1 MRLGKCMQIGLLAV
15 GVIAAPAT
23 AQNKAQIAIQPT
35 EISQQ
40 DVEQVHASQQVK
52 NRLLALRHYYDNSDF
67 ALLESHLSPL
77 PPLQQEAVRSLMI
90 DYAID
95 YAEKPNGLDQA
106 KADWLEAQAARMP
119 VFNVVEQG
127 DGYLVTKSAF
137 HYGAKAR
144 SLVIRWQQQLL
155 ALQMAEQ
162 AEDGTL
168 LLSDWL
174 AGDIQAQATRR
185 DIFLAQLPELSQPAV
200 DILAEQFTS
209 DSKLLW
215 LPDNA
220 VIAAIAAA
228 SGDEGVYHLLWRR
241 RSDQYSLA
249 ELNRLAGIAPQPD
262 ATKQLMAA
270 TINPTLKLQ
279 AYRALITLKPL
290 PVAARDFLSD
300 KLSEVD
306 DGELVATEL
315 ARSGYLDWLEQLA
328 SVSRSQVLQKNFRS
342 AVAKLP

>member
-1 MRLGKCMQIGLLAV
+1 MRLGKCMQIGLLAA
-15 GVIAAPAT
+15 GMMAAQAT
-23 AQNKAQIAIQPT
+23 AQVAIQPT

-40 DVEQVHASQQVK
+40 DVEQVQSSLQVK
-52 NRLLALRHYYDNSDF
+52 NRVSALHQYYDSSEF
-67 ALLESHLSPL
+67 ALLETHLSSL
-77 PPLQQEAVRSLMI
+77 PPLQQEAVRSQLI
-90 DYAID
+90 DHAID
-95 YAEKPNGLDQA
+95 YADNPDGLDQA
-106 KADWLEAQAARMP
+106 KADWLEAQTGRMP

-155 ALQMAEQ
+155 AQQMVDQ
-162 AEDGTL
+162 AEEGGL
-168 LLSDWL
+168 QLSQWL
-174 AGDIQAQATRR
+174 TGDIQTQTTRR
-185 DIFLAQLPELSQPAV
+185 DIFLAQLPQLSQTAV
-200 DILAEQFTS
+200 DALAEQFTS

-220 VIAAIAAA
+220 VIAAVAAA
-228 SGDEGVYHLLWRR
+228 SDDEGVYHLLWRR

-249 ELNRLAGIAPQPD
+249 ELNRLAALAPQPN

>member
-1 MRLGKCMQIGLLAV
+1 M
-15 GVIAAPAT
+15 IAAQASAQVALPAT
-23 AQNKAQIAIQPT
+23 ETTEQEVNQVQSSLQVQNRV
-35 EISQQ
+35 S
-40 DVEQVHASQQVK
+40 
-52 NRLLALRHYYDNSDF
+52 ALRQYYDNSDF
-67 ALLESHLSPL
+67 ASLEARLSPL
-77 PPLQQEAVRSLMI
+77 PPLQQEAVRSQLI
-90 DYAID
+90 DHAID
-95 YAEKPNGLDQA
+95 YAAKPDGLDQI
-106 KADWLEAQAARMP
+106 KADWLEAQAARTP
-119 VFNVVEQG
+119 AFNVVEQG

-144 SLVIRWQQQLL
+144 SLVVRWQQQLL
-155 ALQMAEQ
+155 ALQMVDL
-162 AEDGTL
+162 AEDGEL
-168 LLSDWL
+168 QLSQWL
-174 AGDIQAQATRR
+174 SGGSHIQTTRR
-185 DIFLAQLPELSQPAV
+185 DIFLAQLPALSETAV
-200 DILAEQFTS
+200 DELAAQFTS
-209 DSKLLW
+209 DSKLVW

-220 VIAAIAAA
+220 AIAAVAAA

-249 ELNRLAGIAPQPD
+249 ELNRLAELAPQPA

-290 PVAARDFLSD
+290 PVATRDFLSD

-306 DGELVATEL
+306 DGELVAAEL

-342 AVAKLP
+342 AVAQLP

>member
-1 MRLGKCMQIGLLAV
+1 MRLGKCMQIGLLA
-15 GVIAAPAT
+15 IAMT
-23 AQNKAQIAIQPT
+23 AVQAVAQVAIQPT
-35 EISQQ
+35 EVTQQ
-40 DVEQVHASQQVK
+40 DVEQIQSSLQVK
-52 NRLLALRHYYDNSDF
+52 NRVSALRQYYDSSDF
-67 ALLESHLSPL
+67 TLLESHLSSL
-77 PPLQQEAVRSLMI
+77 PPLQQEAVRSQLI
-90 DYAID
+90 DHAID
-95 YAEKPNGLDQA
+95 YADKPEGLDQA
-106 KADWLEAQAARMP
+106 KADWLEAQAGRTP

-155 ALQMAEQ
+155 AQQMVEQ
-162 AEDGTL
+162 AESGTL
-168 LLSDWL
+168 QLSQWL
-174 AGDIQAQATRR
+174 TGDMQAQATRR
-185 DIFLAQLPELSQPAV
+185 DIFLAQLPALSQTAV
-200 DILAEQFTS
+200 NALAEQFTS

-220 VIAAIAAA
+220 VIAAVAAA
-228 SGDEGVYHLLWRR
+228 SDDEGVYHLLWRR

-249 ELNRLAGIAPQPD
+249 ELNRLADLAPQPA

-290 PVAARDFLSD
+290 PVATRDFLSD

-342 AVAKLP
+342 AVAQQP

>member
-1 MRLGKCMQIGLLAV
+1 MRLGRCMLIGLLAASMV
-15 GVIAAPAT
+15 AAKAT
-23 AQNKAQIAIQPT
+23 AQGVEVSEQ
-35 EISQQ
+35 E
-40 DVEQVHASQQVK
+40 VEQVLSSQQVL
-52 NRLLALRHYYDNSDF
+52 NQVSSLRAYYSHSDF
-67 ALLESHLSPL
+67 DSLESHLSQISPL
-77 PPLQQEAVRSLMI
+77 HQEAVRSQLI
-90 DYAID
+90 DHAT
-95 YAEKPNGLDQA
+95 ALGELDQA
-106 KADWLEAQAARMP
+106 KADWLEAQASRMP
-119 VFNVVEQG
+119 AFNVVEQG

-155 ALQMAEQ
+155 ALQMVAQ
-162 AEDGTL
+162 AEGGEL
-168 LLSDWL
+168 QLSQWL
-174 AGDIQAQATRR
+174 AGDHHTQITRR
-185 DIFLAQLPELSQPAV
+185 DIFLAQLPDLSDTAV
-200 DILAEQFTS
+200 DVLAEQFTS
-209 DSKLLW
+209 DSKLVW

-220 VIAAIAAA
+220 VIAAVAAT

-249 ELNRLAGIAPQPD
+249 ELNRLAELAPQPA

-290 PVAARDFLSD
+290 PVATRDFLSD

-306 DGELVATEL
+306 DGELVAAEL

-342 AVAKLP
+342 AVAQLP

>member
-1 MRLGKCMQIGLLAV
+1 MRLGKCMQIGL
-15 GVIAAPAT
+15 IAAGMMAAQAT
-23 AQNKAQIAIQPT
+23 AQVAIQPT

-40 DVEQVHASQQVK
+40 DVEQVQSSLQVK
-52 NRLLALRHYYDNSDF
+52 NRVSALRQYYDSSDF
-67 ALLESHLSPL
+67 ALLETHLSAL
-77 PPLQQEAVRSLMI
+77 PPLQQEAVRSQLI
-90 DYAID
+90 DHAIAYAD
-95 YAEKPNGLDQA
+95 NPDGLDQA
-106 KADWLEAQAARMP
+106 KADWLEDQTSRMP

-155 ALQMAEQ
+155 ALQMVEQ
-162 AEDGTL
+162 AEDGAL
-168 LLSDWL
+168 QLSQWL
-174 AGDIQAQATRR
+174 TGDIQTQATRR
-185 DIFLAQLPELSQPAV
+185 DIFLAQLPQLSQTAV
-200 DILAEQFTS
+200 DALAEQFTS
-209 DSKLLW
+209 DNKLLW

-220 VIAAIAAA
+220 VIAAVAAA
-228 SGDEGVYHLLWRR
+228 SDDEGVYHLLWRR

-249 ELNRLAGIAPQPD
+249 ELNRLAALAPQPN

>member
-15 GVIAAPAT
+15 GMIAAQAT
-23 AQNKAQIAIQPT
+23 AQIAIQPT

-40 DVEQVHASQQVK
+40 DVEHIQASLQVK
-52 NRLLALRHYYDNSDF
+52 NRVSALRQYYDSSDF

-77 PPLQQEAVRSLMI
+77 PPLQQEAVRSQLI
-90 DYAID
+90 DYAIG
-95 YAEKPNGLDQA
+95 YAAKPDGLDQA

-155 ALQMAEQ
+155 AQQMLEQ
-162 AEDGTL
+162 AEDGKL
-168 LLSDWL
+168 QLSQWL
-174 AGDIQAQATRR
+174 VGDIQAQAFRR
-185 DIFLAQLPELSQPAV
+185 DIFLAHLPELSEAAV
-200 DILAEQFTS
+200 EVLAGQFTS
-209 DSKLLW
+209 DSKLVW

-220 VIAAIAAA
+220 VIAALAAA

-249 ELNRLAGIAPQPD
+249 ELNRLAGLAPQPA

-315 ARSGYLDWLEQLA
+315 ARSGYLEWLEQLA
-328 SVSRSQVLQKNFRS
+328 SASRSQVLQKNFRS
-342 AVAKLP
+342 ALATLP

>member
-1 MRLGKCMQIGLLAV
+1 MRLGKCMQIGLLAAGMV
-15 GVIAAPAT
+15 TAQVMAEAALPAT
-23 AQNKAQIAIQPT
+23 ETT
-35 EISQQ
+35 EQE
-40 DVEQVHASQQVK
+40 VEQVQSSLQVR
-52 NRLLALRHYYDNSDF
+52 NRVSALRQYYDASDF
-67 ALLESHLSPL
+67 ATLETQLSSLPL
-77 PPLQQEAVRSLMI
+77 LQQEAVRSQLI
-90 DYAID
+90 DHASDIAD
-95 YAEKPNGLDQA
+95 KPGGLDQA
-106 KADWLEAQAARMP
+106 KAGWLEAQAARTP
-119 VFNVVEQG
+119 AFNVVEQG
-127 DGYLVTKSAF
+127 DGYLVTQSAF

-144 SLVIRWQQQLL
+144 SLVVRWQQQLL
-155 ALQMAEQ
+155 ALQMVEQ
-162 AEDGTL
+162 AERGEL
-168 LLSDWL
+168 QLSDWL
-174 AGDIQAQATRR
+174 AGDIQTQAARR
-185 DIFLAQLPELSQPAV
+185 DIFLAQLPQLSATAV
-200 DILAEQFTS
+200 DELAEQFTS

-220 VIAAIAAA
+220 VIAAVAAA

-249 ELNRLAGIAPQPD
+249 ELNRLAGLAPQQA

-270 TINPTLKLQ
+270 TMNPTLKLQ

-290 PVAARDFLSD
+290 PVAARDFLSG

-342 AVAKLP
+342 AVAKLALI

>member
-1 MRLGKCMQIGLLAV
+1 MRLGKCMQIGLLAA
-15 GVIAAPAT
+15 GMMAAQAT
-23 AQNKAQIAIQPT
+23 AQVAIQPT

-40 DVEQVHASQQVK
+40 DVEQVQSSLQVK
-52 NRLLALRHYYDNSDF
+52 NRVSALRQYYDSSDF
-67 ALLESHLSPL
+67 ALLETHLSPL
-77 PPLQQEAVRSLMI
+77 PPLQQEAVRSQLI
-90 DYAID
+90 DHAIETAD
-95 YAEKPNGLDQA
+95 NPDGLDQA
-106 KADWLEAQAARMP
+106 KADWLEAQTSRMP
-119 VFNVVEQG
+119 LFNVVEQG

-155 ALQMAEQ
+155 ALQMVEQ
-162 AEDGTL
+162 AEDGAL
-168 LLSDWL
+168 QLSQWL
-174 AGDIQAQATRR
+174 TGDIQTQATRR
-185 DIFLAQLPELSQPAV
+185 DIFLAQLPQLSQTAV
-200 DILAEQFTS
+200 DALAEQFTS
-209 DSKLLW
+209 DNKLLW

-220 VIAAIAAA
+220 VIAAVAAA
-228 SGDEGVYHLLWRR
+228 SDDEGVYHLLWRR

-249 ELNRLAGIAPQPD
+249 ELNRLAALAPQPN

>member
-1 MRLGKCMQIGLLAV
+1 MRLGKCMQIGLLAA
-15 GVIAAPAT
+15 GIIAAQASAQVALPAT
-23 AQNKAQIAIQPT
+23 ETTEQEVKQVQSSLQVQNRV
-35 EISQQ
+35 S
-40 DVEQVHASQQVK
+40 
-52 NRLLALRHYYDNSDF
+52 ALRQYYDNSDF
-67 ALLESHLSPL
+67 ASLETQLSPL
-77 PPLQQEAVRSLMI
+77 PPLQQEAVRSQLI

-95 YAEKPNGLDQA
+95 YAAKPDGLDQA
-106 KADWLEAQAARMP
+106 KADWLEVQAARTP
-119 VFNVVEQG
+119 AFNVVEQG

-144 SLVIRWQQQLL
+144 SLVMRWQQQLL
-155 ALQMAEQ
+155 ALQMVEQ
-162 AEDGTL
+162 AENGEL
-168 LLSDWL
+168 QLSQWL
-174 AGDIQAQATRR
+174 TGDIHTQTTRR
-185 DIFLAQLPELSQPAV
+185 DIFLAQLPALSETAV
-200 DILAEQFTS
+200 DVLAAQFTS
-209 DSKLLW
+209 DSKLVW

-220 VIAAIAAA
+220 VIAAVAAA

-249 ELNRLAGIAPQPD
+249 ELNRLAELAPQPA
-262 ATKQLMAA
+262 ATQQLMAA
-270 TINPTLKLQ
+270 TMNPTLKLQ

-290 PVAARDFLSD
+290 PMSTRDFLSD

-342 AVAKLP
+342 AVAQLP

>member
-15 GVIAAPAT
+15 GMVAAQAT
-23 AQNKAQIAIQPT
+23 AQIAIQPT

-40 DVEQVHASQQVK
+40 DVEHIQASLQVK
-52 NRLLALRHYYDNSDF
+52 NRVSALRQYYDNSDF
-67 ALLESHLSPL
+67 ALLETHLSPL
-77 PPLQQEAVRSLMI
+77 PPLQQEAVRSQLI
-90 DYAID
+90 DYAISS
-95 YAEKPNGLDQA
+95 AVKPGGLDQA

-155 ALQMAEQ
+155 AQQMIEQ
-162 AEDGTL
+162 AEDGAL
-168 LLSDWL
+168 QLSQWL
-174 AGDIQAQATRR
+174 VGDIQTQAIRR
-185 DIFLAQLPELSQPAV
+185 DIFLAQLPELSETAV
-200 DILAEQFTS
+200 EVLAEQFTS

-220 VIAAIAAA
+220 VIAAVAAA

-249 ELNRLAGIAPQPD
+249 ELNRLAELAPQPA

-315 ARSGYLDWLEQLA
+315 ARSGYLEWLEQLA
-328 SVSRSQVLQKNFRS
+328 SASRSQVLQKNFRS
-342 AVAKLP
+342 ALAKLP